1 MRKYT
6 HEGINCN
13 TFKMLFGSVSDVTI
27 DMQLSRGLYEVDIFS
42 YYEHTLINNLIH
54 NLIINPILFPKIRK
68 HLDKTYTYSSGD
80 EKFDFMILDK
90 YFKKIFKDNTEI
102 IDYLS
107 YNQKYSCR
115 QSTCQYSI
123 IIACYLENS
132 KLVIG
137 NMPFKNGEKVLHRF
151 VQVDHN
157 GQDYILDVTKN
168 IIMKKKDYYE
178 ISKFEE
184 LGTICSFDLRAIYNF
199 CLETSLCDHT
209 AIISMFGKEI
219 LNELDNK
226 KLIKEKNTNIPNFRG
241 LFKE

>member
-6 HEGINCN
+6 REGINYN
-13 TFKMLFGSVSDVTI
+13 TFKMLFESESNVTI
-27 DMQLSRGLYEVDIFS
+27 DMQLSKGLYEADMFS

-54 NLIINPILFPKIRK
+54 NLIINPIFFSKIHR
-68 HLDKTYTYSSGD
+68 HLDNTYTYSSND
-80 EKFDFMILDK
+80 EQFDFILLDK

-102 IDYLS
+102 TSYLS
-107 YNQKYSCR
+107 YNQKHSCR

-137 NMPFKNGEKVLHRF
+137 NMPCKNGEKVLHRF
-151 VQVDHN
+151 VQVEHK
-157 GQDYILDVTKN
+157 GQDYILDVAKN
-168 IIMKKKDYYE
+168 IIMKKDEYYK

-184 LGTICSFDLRAIYNF
+184 LGTTDSFDLRAIYNF
-199 CLETSLCDHT
+199 CLETGLCNHT
-209 AIISMFGKEI
+209 GIMSMFGKEI
-219 LNELDNK
+219 LNELESK
-226 KLIKEKNTNIPNFRG
+226 KLIKEINTNIPNFRG